1 MPFSDEALA
10 RLETDAAEI
19 IGRYPKPRSALM
31 PLLHLMQAEE
41 GYISPDG
48 ISFCAKRLG
57 LTETEVTGVVSFYTM
72 YKRHPVGEYH
82 VGVCTNSLCAIMGG
96 DQIMARLS
104 DHLGLGQDEATG
116 DGKISLEHVECNA
129 ACDYAPV
136 MMVNWEFFDNMTP
149 ESATRLVDDLRAGA
163 AVTPSRGPGR
173 LCTWRQASR
182 ILAGFGDG
190 QAADG
195 PAAGPASL
203 LGLKIAREHGWTAPE
218 APDTPDSTATEGA
231 SR

>member
-1 MPFSDEALA
+1 
-10 RLETDAAEI
+10 
-19 IGRYPKPRSALM
+19 M

-41 GYISPDG
+41 GYVSGDAIA
-48 ISFCAKRLG
+48 FCAARLG
-57 LTETEVTGVVSFYTM
+57 LTETEVTAVASFYTM

-82 VGVCTNSLCAIMGG
+82 VGVCTNTLCAVMGG

-104 DHLGLGQDEATG
+104 EYLGLGQDEATE
-116 DGKISLEHVECNA
+116 DGKISLEHIECNA

-136 MMVNWEFFDNMTP
+136 VMVNWEFFDNMTP
-149 ESATRLVDDLRAGA
+149 ESAAALVDDLRAGK

-195 PAAGPASL
+195 PAAGPPSL
-203 LGLKIAREHGWTAPE
+203 AGLKIAKDRGWTAPE
-218 APDTPDSTATEGA
+218 APDSSTATEGA